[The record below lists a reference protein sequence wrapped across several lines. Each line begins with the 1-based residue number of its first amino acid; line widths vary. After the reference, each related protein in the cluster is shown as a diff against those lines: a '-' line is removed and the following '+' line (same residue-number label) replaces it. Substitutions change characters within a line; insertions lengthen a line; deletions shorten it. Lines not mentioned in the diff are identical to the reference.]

1 MGKQRFSF
9 DGKNVDME
17 QFVQES
23 MGTYFFLCAALL
35 FRYDKPMKET
45 RAAGRLP
52 ARRASKTASTAGV
65 RQRTRTSEKAAT
77 KTGQNRQVFWKTEQ
91 NL

>member
-1 MGKQRFSF
+1 MSEKRFSF
-9 DGKNVDME
+9 DRKNVDME

-45 RAAGRLP
+45 RATGRLP